1 MTLRSDGRRVVSVTM
16 QPELYD
22 QLYETCKRLD
32 LPVTVWCREAI
43 RLQLINHGNQDE
55 TSI

>member
-1 MTLRSDGRRVVSVTM
+1 MTLRSDGRRIISVTM

-22 QLYETCKRLD
+22 QLYEACKELD

-43 RLQLINHGNQDE
+43 KAHLERRE
-55 TSI
+55 TTGA